1 MTIQQRLIKEIEGL
15 PLDFQERILKL
26 VHFLRQEI
34 FITTQRE
41 SQCKKINALVEVDKI
56 AVETGISDLAR
67 HHDYYLYGI
76 SKK

>member
-34 FITTQRE
+34 FITPQRE
-41 SQCKKINALVEVDKI
+41 SQSKKINALVEVDKI